1 MAADGPPM
9 PVEQTETFSPSR
21 ILGHEVCVVK
31 QGGDFFAAT
40 GVAGQD
46 HIPPHVALRTV
57 DVKLFLQFLHE
68 KCLLSFFHG
77 MLFDYTSFCGT
88 AQPFCP

>member
-1 MAADGPPM
+1 MAKNKRQK
-9 PVEQTETFSPSR
+9 VKHYNRSFYSRETR
-21 ILGHEVCVVK
+21 VK
-31 QGGDFFAAT
+31 RGM
-40 GVAGQD
+40 
-46 HIPPHVALRTV
+46 
-57 DVKLFLQFLHE
+57 KLFLQFLHE